1 MSAGVHRKSEHR
13 WFTSDGREHT
23 TREAAQRHERSLV
36 LLRALRPFVQL
47 DGAIPL
53 QHAVQAILDCPAVL
67 ITYPVGA
74 PR

>member
-1 MSAGVHRKSEHR
+1 MSGVYRKSEHR

-23 TREAAQRHERSLV
+23 SREQAQRHERALV
-36 LLRALRPFVQL
+36 LLAALRPFVQL

-53 QHAVQAILDCPAVL
+53 QHAVDAILASKSIV

>member
-1 MSAGVHRKSEHR
+1 MSGVYRKSEQR

-23 TREAAQRHERSLV
+23 SREAAQRHERALV
-36 LLRALRPFVQL
+36 LLQALRPFVQL

-53 QHAVQAILDCPAVL
+53 QLAVDAILTCKSV
-67 ITYPVGA
+67 IINYPVGA